1 MTVKTKDDDGRNRTW
16 STSGVPSLDD
26 KLTAGNASS
35 PLTRTVRMLMSLC
48 SDRWLYYTAEAL
60 GPGYHNIT
68 RGYETRV
75 LGVSAFPSP
84 EARRRRQQPSVSPHA
99 TVIRNVQAGAELLN

>member
-1 MTVKTKDDDGRNRTW
+1 MFVCSTTGEATVKTKDRTW

-60 GPGYHNIT
+60 GPGYNNIT
-68 RGYETRV
+68 RGCLRSFHQRHA
-75 LGVSAFPSP
+75 GV
-84 EARRRRQQPSVSPHA
+84 VSSRA
-99 TVIRNVQAGAELLN
+99 TALTLR

>member
-1 MTVKTKDDDGRNRTW
+1 MHSMTVKTKDDDGRNRTW

-26 KLTAGNASS
+26 KLAAGNASS
-35 PLTRTVRMLMSLC
+35 PLTRTVRILMSLC

-68 RGYETRV
+68 RGYEYWGCLRSFHQKHA
-75 LGVSAFPSP
+75 GVVSS
-84 EARRRRQQPSVSPHA
+84 RRRRQQPSRYGNQERPGW
-99 TVIRNVQAGAELLN
+99 R